1 MTRGYVCIVNGKN
14 VEKVAYLS
22 SDAYLSWYGI
32 RILDS
37 VRRNGLSDYIDNE
50 RKDNI
55 ASYGKKDDP
64 CKNFDLNWIK
74 PDKESKAYSDWNYA
88 EYGYI
93 YNQKT
98 GALSVY
104 NRGERLFV
112 IKPEDRDRF
121 AYIFENSSAL
131 ESVLSYDTDK
141 LTYNWKNQIKKC
153 ADMSLEELQELVKK
167 SKKDRIELD
176 DCHCMASG
184 YTAGREIYE
193 KRLTSLNRNV
203 RLTFLAEHDH
213 LITDHGWEVLLQTPY
228 CRFTFLNKTFRSEK
242 AAMRALREEIKANS
256 EGLFR
261 LAEIFGEY
269 EEAKNNGTLKD
280 FAKTLDAEWKIQ
292 PWIYR
297 AYVTPGYIKNH
308 IQELERA

>member
-1 MTRGYVCIVNGKN
+1 MTRGYVCLVNGKG

-22 SDAYLSWYGI
+22 SDAYLSGYGI
-32 RILDS
+32 RILDA
-37 VRRNGLSDYIDNE
+37 VRRNGLSDYIDNK

-64 CKNFDLNWIK
+64 CNNFALNWIK
-74 PDKESKAYSDWNYA
+74 PDKESRAYSDWGYA

-98 GALSVY
+98 GTLSVY
-104 NRGERLFV
+104 NRGEKLFV

-121 AYIFENSSAL
+121 AYIFENDNAL
-131 ESVLSYDTDK
+131 ESVLSYDADK
-141 LTYNWKNQIKKC
+141 LTYNWKNQRKKC

-167 SKKDRIELD
+167 SKEDRIELD
-176 DCHCMASG
+176 DYHCMASG
-184 YTAGREIYE
+184 FTPRREIYE
-193 KRLTSLNRNV
+193 KCLTSSTRNI
-203 RLTFLAEHDH
+203 RLTFLAEHEH
-213 LITDHGWEVLLQTPY
+213 IITDYGWKVLLQTPY
-228 CRFTFLNKTFRSEK
+228 CRFRFLNKTFRSEK
-242 AAMRALREEIKANS
+242 AAMRALREKIKANS

-269 EEAKNNGTLKD
+269 EEAKNNGTIKD
-280 FAKTLDAEWKIQ
+280 FAEKLDAEWEIQ

-297 AYVTPGYIKNH
+297 TYVTPEYIKRH
-308 IQELERA
+308 IEGLKRA

>member
-22 SDAYLSWYGI
+22 GSAYLSWYGI

-37 VRRNGLSDYIDNE
+37 VRRNGLSNYIDNE

-55 ASYGKKDDP
+55 AAYGNKDDP
-64 CKNFDLNWIK
+64 CKGFALNWIK

-93 YNQKT
+93 YNQRT
-98 GALSVY
+98 EALSVY
-104 NRGERLFV
+104 NRGERLFA

-121 AYIFENSSAL
+121 AFIFENSSAL
-131 ESVLSYDTDK
+131 ESVLSYDADK
-141 LTYNWKNQIKKC
+141 LTYNWKRQIKKC
-153 ADMSLEELQELVKK
+153 ADMPLEELQKLVKK
-167 SKKDRIELD
+167 AEEERIELD
-176 DCHCMASG
+176 DMHCMASG
-184 YTAGREIYE
+184 FAPGREKYE
-193 KRLTSLNRNV
+193 KHLTSSTKDIC
-203 RLTFLAEHDH
+203 LTFLAEHDH

-228 CRFTFLNKTFRSEK
+228 CRFRFLNKTFRSEK
-242 AAMRALREEIKANS
+242 AAMKALREEIKANS

-280 FAKTLDAEWKIQ
+280 FAETLDAEWKMQ

-297 AYVTPGYIKNH
+297 AYVTPEYIKIH
-308 IQELERA
+308 I